1 MKYIYTLLFLF
12 CSVFLIAQDIS
23 QDKSKNAELPAEENH
38 IKVLEYSSKPQ
49 KAVFAEPL
57 KLTFTL
63 PEPAEFDGENIA
75 LKDFQVLSLAS
86 DKQNPLVI
94 EATVLPLNLS
104 ISTLTAL
111 SFTTAGGE
119 KLQTEPLEIDIQEM
133 PSKITEL
140 IDIRGPFRP
149 FSFLPYMLLIF
160 FAAVIIG
167 IIIYLKKRKKKP
179 APLPLTPYEK
189 QERPMHE
196 IALSQLDIL
205 TQSDLWEKQEY
216 KLYYSEISD
225 IIRQFLAARF
235 NFDAPKMTA
244 RELFKK
250 LKTISDFKFDFN
262 ILQKF
267 QQSLSLVKFAK
278 AIPTAEERD
287 KALITAKEII
297 LENKETDLSKYQK
310 DINKGGKENEKVN

>member
-12 CSVFLIAQDIS
+12 CSVFVMAQES
-23 QDKSKNAELPAEENH
+23 AQNSTEQEPQSLQDN
-38 IKVLEYSSKPQ
+38 IKVLEYTAKPE
-49 KAVFAEPL
+49 KAVFAEPF

-63 PEPAEFDGENIA
+63 PEQAKFDGENVSQ
-75 LKDFQVLSLAS
+75 KDFQVLALEQN
-86 DKQNPLVI
+86 KENPLII
-94 EATVLPLNLS
+94 EATVLPLNLK
-104 ISTLTAL
+104 ISTFTAL
-111 SFTTAGGE
+111 GFITPKGE
-119 KLQTEPLEIDIQEM
+119 KLETEVLEIDVQEM
-133 PSKITEL
+133 PSKIKEL

-149 FSFLPYMLLIF
+149 FSILPYILAALLL
-160 FAAVIIG
+160 AG
-167 IIIYLKKRKKKP
+167 IIWAIIYFKKRKNKP
-179 APLPLTPYEK
+179 VQLSLTPYEK

-225 IIRQFLAARF
+225 ILRQFLAARF

-250 LKTISDFKFDFN
+250 LKTVEGFKFDFN
-262 ILQKF
+262 MLKNF

-278 AIPTAEERD
+278 AIPTEEERD

-310 DINKGGKENEKVN
+310 NVNKEGAENEKSK